1 MSLGSQ
7 VRKYRLQLGWTL
19 EDLESRSGV
28 GRGTINALE
37 NRGSKKSTYASD
49 LASAFGLTLEQL
61 LDESRNWLDEI
72 EKKKSNAE
80 SSYEYAGRVPKA
92 ILLPVAGIAQ
102 LGENG
107 WYDEIEANGTEGYV
121 EHHSRDA
128 DAYALRVRG
137 DSMYPAIRNG
147 WYVVAEPNGALAPG
161 EYAAVALADGRKM
174 VKELLFESE
183 NEITLQSVNGGQRIS
198 VARTDIVSIHPVA
211 AVVSPSKHRE

>member
-1 MSLGSQ
+1 LRPISLEAAKAYAKGFKISLAEISQ
-7 VRKYRLQLGWTL
+7 RLAD
-19 EDLESRSGV
+19 EV
-28 GRGTINALE
+28 GAAAKLQQAPGAA
-37 NRGSKKSTYASD
+37 G
-49 LASAFGLTLEQL
+49 
-61 LDESRNWLDEI
+61 
-72 EKKKSNAE
+72 
-80 SSYEYAGRVPKA
+80 YEYAGRVPKA